1 MRSRQDYIDRYH
13 EQYAQWYDG
22 NRDLIER
29 SNTSL
34 IEEHLPHTK
43 MSRIRAFFTEAEA
56 LVSALEDSHLDDEFS
71 VSKTYEVVFEAPA
84 GLSHLALA
92 EGRELDKIQR
102 YSANQSQILER
113 LCNIA
118 SDDFGND
125 PDEWRHWL
133 EVWKADPPLLYY
145 R

>member
-1 MRSRQDYIDRYH
+1 MRSRDDYIDRYH
-13 EQYAQWYDG
+13 KQYAQWYDN

-29 SNTSL
+29 SDTSL

-43 MSRIRAFFTEAEA
+43 MSRIAAFFTEAEA
-56 LVSALEDSHLDDEFS
+56 LVSALEDSHLDEGFS
-71 VSKTYEVVFEAPA
+71 TSKTYEVVFETPV
-84 GLSHLALA
+84 GPSRLALA
-92 EGRELDKIQR
+92 VGRKIEKFQQ
-102 YSANQSQILER
+102 YFATQNQILER
-113 LCNIA
+113 LCDIT

-133 EVWKADPPLLYY
+133 EIWKADPPLMYY